1 MMVAKSPP
9 CIPEMMLGSEALETP
24 VVTSRLTAEKSRVRI
39 VTAACALALRRTCK
53 QVSIVSTASMSPSPC
68 SLLIPGSDVWVM
80 ACRSRKSVYG
90 CDVASGGKT
99 AAPRLYRS
107 LTPSGHSVCEVLR
120 TRKTDGLKKS
130 DSRFGSAETWL
141 ETDDHAGA
149 GCGSDPC
156 PIRRS
161 TPLGW
166 RWTAI
171 RRTRRV
177 GTYFA
182 PKRGQTCRGRITTQR
197 QHSKKLGPADWPIGV
212 FPSQP
217 VSSAVVRKSCC
228 GGSPTMAPKT
238 LVLCALSAKPHA

>member
-1 MMVAKSPP
+1 MMVARSPP
-9 CIPEMMLGSEALETP
+9 CMPEIDVGIGGTRNPGRDEQTHCREKQGSNSHCS
-24 VVTSRLTAEKSRVRI
+24 VGSR
-39 VTAACALALRRTCK
+39 
-53 QVSIVSTASMSPSPC
+53 AS
-68 SLLIPGSDVWVM
+68 
-80 ACRSRKSVYG
+80 
-90 CDVASGGKT
+90 
-99 AAPRLYRS
+99 PRLYRS

-141 ETDDHAGA
+141 ETDDHVGA

-228 GGSPTMAPKT
+228 GGSPTMAPRT
-238 LVLCALSAKPHA
+238 MIICAWSAKPQA

>member
-9 CIPEMMLGSEALETP
+9 CMPEMMLGSEALETP

-39 VTAACALALRRTCK
+39 VTAAGALALRRTCK
-53 QVSIVSTASMSPSPC
+53 QVSIVSIASMSPSPC

-80 ACRSRKSVYG
+80 ACRSRNSVNG

-130 DSRFGSAETWL
+130 DSRFGSAETGL

-161 TPLGW
+161 TPFGW

-171 RRTRRV
+171 RQTRRV
-177 GTYFA
+177 GAYFA
-182 PKRGQTCRGRITTQR
+182 P
-197 QHSKKLGPADWPIGV
+197 
-212 FPSQP
+212 
-217 VSSAVVRKSCC
+217 
-228 GGSPTMAPKT
+228 
-238 LVLCALSAKPHA
+238 